1 MMNNKEKIL
10 KKITPF
16 KLVGYTEQFEQ
27 LNEENLNKVL
37 DGFDYGGNTDVPI
50 QLNGESYIVE
60 IYREGLEPE
69 IDLNII
75 SVAEYETLYGRKY
88 ND

>member
-1 MMNNKEKIL
+1 MNNKEKIQ
-10 KKITPF
+10 KKIASF
-16 KLVGYTEQFEQ
+16 KLAGYTEQFEQ
-27 LNEENLNKVL
+27 LDEENLNKVL
-37 DGFDYGGNTDVPI
+37 DGFEYGGDTDVFV
-50 QLNGESYIVE
+50 QLDGKPYIVE